1 MLSSVLA
8 FLTCAT
14 FTVSDPL
21 QSPAQMPSNQAA
33 VEVGTYVTS
42 TALVC
47 RNFSNFDHLLVFG
60 RTGLSSTVTV
70 TLHAGASVRYDFA
83 PESLPGV
90 FVEVVAVKS
99 PISLATSGTLVLA
112 PPAGSSDESFWFV
125 PGLLG
130 LVTWQQNGCN
140 VNRATPLG
148 SMLPLYLGAIGPG
161 DGSVNMMI
169 QAPIAVP
176 TGGVITG
183 GVPKTPMP
191 M

>member
-21 QSPAQMPSNQAA
+21 QSPAQMPTNQAP

-60 RTGLSSTVTV
+60 RAGVSSTVTV
-70 TLHAGASVRYDFA
+70 VLHGGASVRYDFA
-83 PESLPGV
+83 PEALPGV
-90 FVEVVAVKS
+90 FVEVVAVRS
-99 PISLATSGTLVLA
+99 SVSLATSGTLVLA
-112 PPAGSSDESFWFV
+112 PPAGSVDESFWFV
-125 PGLLG
+125 PGVLG

-140 VNRATPLG
+140 VIHGTPLS

-161 DGSVNMMI
+161 DGSANCMI

-183 GVPKTPMP
+183 GVPKTPLP

>member
-21 QSPAQMPSNQAA
+21 QAPAQMPANQAA

-60 RTGLSSTVTV
+60 RTGVSSTVTV
-70 TLHAGASVRYDFA
+70 VLHGGASVRYDFA
-83 PESLPGV
+83 PEALPGV
-90 FVEVVAVKS
+90 FVEIVAVRS
-99 PISLATSGTLVLA
+99 PLSLATSGTLVLA
-112 PPAGSSDESFWFV
+112 PPPGSIDESFWFV

-140 VNRATPLG
+140 VIRATPLA

-161 DGSVNMMI
+161 DGSANLMI
-169 QAPIAVP
+169 QAPVAVP
-176 TGGVITG
+176 TGGVVHD
-183 GVPKTPMP
+183 GVPKTPLP